1 MSQKFM
7 KKQNKSHIHKVN
19 FNLEL
24 LKNPY
29 KGTYICI
36 EGIDGSGKSTQ
47 VRRLTKYLESQ
58 GKKVIHTREPRKK
71 GVIGDLVHKVLLGS
85 TKMDPKAIQYLFAAD
100 RVLHY
105 NDVIVPELKKG
116 NTVISDRCFWSAPV
130 YGIVDRNDTYKGNTG
145 NQLLVA
151 LSILSMYHQ
160 FFVPDYNIFLDISL
174 KTSLSRLKAKD
185 DQKEIYEEKAK
196 IEKVIQGY
204 QWLIKEFKEEFIL
217 VDGERPEKEV
227 TEKIIEIFEKK
238 KK

>member
-1 MSQKFM
+1 M
-7 KKQNKSHIHKVN
+7 KHKISY
-19 FNLEL
+19 NLEL

-29 KGTYICI
+29 KGKYICI

-47 VRRLTKYLESQ
+47 VRRLSRYFEKQ

-116 NTVISDRCFWSAPV
+116 NIVISDRCFWSAPV
-130 YGIVDRNDTYKGNTG
+130 YGIVDRNETYNKNSG

-151 LSILSMYHQ
+151 LSILSWYHQ
-160 FFVPDYNIFLDISL
+160 FFVPDYNFFLDISL
-174 KTSLSRLKAKD
+174 NTSLKRLREKSDK
-185 DQKEIYEEKAK
+185 KEIYEERAK
-196 IEKVIQGY
+196 IKKVIQGY
-204 QWLIKEFKEEFIL
+204 RWLIDEFKEEFIL
-217 VDGERPEKEV
+217 VNGEKSEKEV
-227 TEKIIEIFEKK
+227 TEEIIKRIEKK